1 MAETLK
7 DMLLDKAVEALLELL
22 IDSSKEEV
30 QTLLER
36 NKLQKILHKAMLDF
50 SQGAYFNREF
60 SGVIFVDE
68 SELVYSIP
76 DDAINPAFTTD
87 QIESALNE
95 VIEVCFVTDNPDVLK
110 PIARNIAMLYLQRAK
125 MTIQLHNVLQ
135 VQREGFDTIASSV
148 SDLKE
153 VYLEN
158 TRYELQLKREKEVLL
173 KKELHNEVSSVI
185 SEMMKLYL
193 ALVMKEMPSFSGDEM
208 NHLDAAMANKTQS
221 TIDRIAE
228 YIHEDFCRK
237 PVSLLIVNG
246 LESKTITLPY
256 FVFAE
261 TSFRKTILF
270 NTEKLLMYRD
280 IIDIE
285 TYVNILRLRNS
296 VQSVLF
302 PPLIEMGQTN
312 VLQAANETT
321 IDPTFAQKELA
332 DIGGHILA
340 IYRNLVQ

>member
-1 MAETLK
+1 MADSFK
-7 DMLLDKAVEALLELL
+7 DFLLEKAADALLELL
-22 IDSSKEEV
+22 MDSSKEEI
-30 QTLLER
+30 QALLEK
-36 NKLQKILHKAMLDF
+36 NKQQKILLKAMRDF

-60 SGVIFVDE
+60 SGVLYVEE
-68 SELVYSIP
+68 SEMVYSIS

-87 QIESALNE
+87 QIESALNG
-95 VIEVCFVTDNPDVLK
+95 VVEVCFVTDDPDVLK
-110 PIARNIAMLYLQRAK
+110 PITHNIAMLYLQRAK
-125 MTIQLHNVLQ
+125 MTMQLYNVLE
-135 VQREGFDTIASSV
+135 VQRESFDSIAGSV

-158 TRYELQLKREKEVLL
+158 TRYELQLRREKEVLL
-173 KKELHNEVSSVI
+173 KKELHNEVSSMI
-185 SEMMKLYL
+185 CEMMKFYL

-208 NHLDAAMANKTQS
+208 NNLDAAMANKIQN

-228 YIHEDFCRK
+228 YIHDDFCRK

-261 TSFRKTILF
+261 TYFRKTTLF
-270 NTEKLLMYRD
+270 NTEKLLKYKD

-296 VQSVLF
+296 VQSILF

-312 VLQAANETT
+312 VLQAANNVT
-321 IDPTFAQKELA
+321 IDPTLAQNVLSG
-332 DIGGHILA
+332 IGEHILA